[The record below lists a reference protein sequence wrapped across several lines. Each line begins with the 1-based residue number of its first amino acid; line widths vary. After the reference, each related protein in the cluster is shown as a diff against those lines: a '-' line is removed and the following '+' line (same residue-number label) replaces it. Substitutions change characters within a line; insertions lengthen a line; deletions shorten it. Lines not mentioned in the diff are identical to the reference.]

1 MEKIWEFFENLNEYV
16 YAADR
21 DNNELIYMNRKCR
34 EACGI
39 NGPEEYLGRKYHE
52 LIPNYAVSGLNNRKG
67 DLRPGYFRESEY
79 YNPFL
84 DRYQLVKET
93 LVEDGGKTYRLEI
106 ALDAGSQQRQGGM
119 LEKYQHMETIVNEG
133 FRLALQEPLP
143 DKTIDVALEYLG
155 KALNGERTYIFEKN
169 EKGGDDNTYEWVA
182 DGITP
187 EKDNLQD
194 LPAEVCEDWYEN
206 FSENKSIVIE
216 DVEKIRLVNP
226 LQYEK
231 LKGQNIHSL
240 VVVPLYDERK
250 VIGFYGVDN
259 PPGAFFD
266 YAANMLQIMGSF
278 IVSTLKRRDLVRQ
291 LEDMSYRDQLTGLGN
306 RHAMNEYVEN
316 MTDARD
322 IGVVY
327 CDITGLKHT
336 NDTYGH
342 AEGDKLIVRASECL
356 KRVFEGYGVFRIG
369 GDELL
374 VLCRQIDSDL
384 LQQKAEVL
392 RKDMKE
398 HSVIIAIGTVW
409 EENIEEG
416 LDSLLTRAEALMYK
430 DKAAYY
436 KTSGLDRRK

>member
-16 YAADR
+16 YVEDL
-21 DNNELIYMNRKCR
+21 DNNELIYLNRKGR
-34 EACGI
+34 ESCGI
-39 NGPEEYLGRKYHE
+39 ASPEEYLGKKCQDV
-52 LIPNYAVSGLNNRKG
+52 LPNYKTFGLNKRKD
-67 DLRPGYFRESEY
+67 DLKPGYFRESED

-84 DRYQLVKET
+84 DQYLLVKET
-93 LVEDGGKTYRLEI
+93 LVEEGGKQYRLEI
-106 ALDAGSQQRQGGM
+106 ALNSGNHQKPNNI

-143 DKTIDVALEYLG
+143 DKTIQVTLEYLG
-155 KALNGERTYIFEKN
+155 KALDGERTYIFEKN
-169 EKGGDDNTYEWVA
+169 VKGGDDNTYEWV
-182 DGITP
+182 DEGITP
-187 EKDNLQD
+187 EIDNLQD
-194 LPAEVCEDWYEN
+194 LPAKVCDDWYQN
-206 FSENKSIVIE
+206 FRENKSIVIE
-216 DVEKIRLVNP
+216 DIEKIRFLNP

-231 LKGQNIHSL
+231 LKAQNIHSL
-240 VVVPLYDERK
+240 VVVPLYDEGK

-259 PPGAFFD
+259 PPVAFFD

-278 IVSTLKRRDLVRQ
+278 IVSALKRRDLVRE
-291 LEDMSYRDQLTGLGN
+291 LRDMSYRDQLTGLGN

-316 MTDARD
+316 WKVAGN

-342 AEGDKLIVRASECL
+342 VEGDKLIIRAGECL
-356 KRVFEGYGVFRIG
+356 KRVFNDYGVFRIG

-374 VLCRQIDSDL
+374 VLCMQIDKEQL
-384 LQQKAEVL
+384 EKKAEIL
-392 RKDMKE
+392 RQDMKE

-409 EENIEEG
+409 EKDAREG
-416 LDSLLTRAEALMYK
+416 IDSLLTRAEALMYK

-436 KTSGLDRRK
+436 KASGLDRRR